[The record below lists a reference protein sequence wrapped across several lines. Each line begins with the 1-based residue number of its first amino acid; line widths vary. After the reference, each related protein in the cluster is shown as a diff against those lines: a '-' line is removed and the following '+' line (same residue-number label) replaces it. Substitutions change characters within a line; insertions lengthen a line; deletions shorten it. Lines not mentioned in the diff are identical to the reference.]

1 MDLDFLGPF
10 FADDVVWGVVTG
22 QLDPHTHLPYASTS
36 MKTTG
41 RSRDNLSAEG
51 TESAVIGRG
60 RGELDAWRNTDGLS
74 SAPVSSDHRDFDDDQ
89 YYINDINSA
98 INRQLDD
105 YREEEGRDCVPSVTD
120 EVDCKHSTAAQRI
133 AVERGANNRGAR
145 NRQHLGGSGSAQTA
159 TTKAQ
164 VQKGQAKGGRVV
176 WVEEGD
182 RQGDQQIDR
191 LGEEGGV
198 KGGTSGNFSFSS
210 SSSPFARNK
219 MGINLSKTAA
229 GEYGSEKHESK
240 DMWAFECA
248 EHQSDFTHNKKKNN
262 KERAASTLH
271 SNSSSSSSSS
281 SGAKL
286 SDAVKR

>member
-22 QLDPHTHLPYASTS
+22 QLDPHTYLPYASIS

-41 RSRDNLSAEG
+41 RSRDNHSAEG
-51 TESAVIGRG
+51 TESAVVGRGRG
-60 RGELDAWRNTDGLS
+60 RGELDAWRNTCGLS
-74 SAPVSSDHRDFDDDQ
+74 SAPVSSGHRDFDDDQ

-105 YREEEGRDCVPSVTD
+105 YREEEGRGCVPPVTD
-120 EVDCKHSTAAQRI
+120 EVDCKHSTVAQRMV
-133 AVERGANNRGAR
+133 VERGVNSRGAR
-145 NRQHLGGSGSAQTA
+145 NRQHVGGSGSVQTV

-182 RQGDQQIDR
+182 RQGDQQMDR

-198 KGGTSGNFSFSS
+198 KGGTSDNFFSS

-219 MGINLSKTAA
+219 MGIKTNKTAA
-229 GEYGSEKHESK
+229 GDYGSEEDESK

-248 EHQSDFTHNKKKNN
+248 EHQSDFTHNKKRN

-271 SNSSSSSSSS
+271 SSSSSS